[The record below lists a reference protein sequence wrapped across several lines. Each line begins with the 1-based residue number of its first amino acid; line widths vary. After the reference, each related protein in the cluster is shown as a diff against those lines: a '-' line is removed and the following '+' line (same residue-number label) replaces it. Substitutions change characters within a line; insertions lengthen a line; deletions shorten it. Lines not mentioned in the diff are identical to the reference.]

1 MRAASLLVVLIL
13 AKVLVLAGRSIG
25 WSWWAPLAYF
35 WQDVLVVLL
44 FALANVLTRRRP
56 WIGWAVYTVLVL
68 YTAVNVPVAH
78 VLSTPLT
85 WMLLRAARGPLADSI
100 LYYVTVPNLL
110 RMGVVLAAA
119 VLVPVGLGRLG
130 ARFSSRVSLLAVA
143 AGLVVTALGPLAT
156 QHVDTLGLYRNAVVA
171 LVSTALPRLQA
182 AEFAGEWRISPFGS
196 RRGED
201 LTYYRG
207 AARGRNVVVIHLES
221 TGARYLRPYG
231 AAEDPM
237 PYLTKL
243 ANQAILFENAYT
255 VYPETIRSFFA
266 VQCSVY
272 PALDTPPEVY
282 EPALAPGFAA
292 LLARQGYRTGLVHSG
307 RFGYLGMDA
316 VLRNRGY
323 QTLEDAGAIGGE
335 HESSFGID
343 EPSTVRRILQW
354 IDATPPGQRFLVTY
368 LPIAGHHPYAAPGG
382 PFPHER
388 EIDRYRNALH
398 ASDEALRRLLDGLR
412 RRGLDR
418 ETLFILFGDHAEAF
432 GQHEGNTGHTC
443 FLYEENVRVPYL
455 VAAPGLFRRPIR
467 VRRVASLIDT
477 APTILDLLGLPRPA
491 AYQGRSLLDGQEAVA
506 LFCTDYSQLLAG
518 LRDGRW
524 KLIHELDTG
533 RSQLFDL
540 QTDPEERCD
549 RAGEFPERVAGYRE
563 HLTRWAKNQKRLVT
577 AVFLVR

>member
-1 MRAASLLVVLIL
+1 MRAASLLVVLVL
-13 AKVLVLAGRSIG
+13 AKVLVLAGHRLS

-44 FALANVLTRRRP
+44 FALANVVTRRRP
-56 WIGWAVYTVLVL
+56 WIGRAVYVVLVL
-68 YTAVNVPVAH
+68 YTAVNVVVAH

-85 WMLLRAARGPLADSI
+85 WMLLRATGGALADSI
-100 LYYVTVPNLL
+100 LYYVTGPNLL
-110 RMGVVLAAA
+110 RVGVVLAAA

-130 ARFSSRVSLLAVA
+130 TRLSPRVSLLAVA
-143 AGLVVTALGPLAT
+143 AGLVVTILGPLAT
-156 QHVDTLGLYRNAVVA
+156 QHVDTLGLHRNALVA
-171 LVSTALPRLQA
+171 LVSTALPRVEA

-196 RRGED
+196 TWGED
-201 LTYYRG
+201 LTRYRG

-255 VYPETIRSFFA
+255 VYPETIKSFFA
-266 VQCSVY
+266 VQCSLY
-272 PALDTPPEVY
+272 PALDTQPEAY
-282 EPALAPGFAA
+282 ERVLSPGIAA
-292 LLARQGYRTGLVHSG
+292 LLAQEGYCTGLFHSG

-335 HESSFGID
+335 RESSFGID

-354 IDATPPGQRFLVTY
+354 IDTRPPGRRFLVTY
-368 LPIAGHHPYAAPGG
+368 LPIAGHHPYSAPGG

-398 ASDEALRRLLDGLR
+398 SSDDAVRELLAGLH

-432 GQHEGNTGHTC
+432 GQHEGNTGHTL

-455 VAAPGLFRRPIR
+455 VVAPGLIREPVR

-491 AYQGRSLLDGQEAVA
+491 EYQGRSLLDGQEAVA
-506 LFCTDYSQLLAG
+506 LFCTDYSLLLAG

-524 KLIHELDTG
+524 KLIHELDSG
-533 RSQLFDL
+533 RSRLFDL
-540 QTDPEERCD
+540 QTDPQERRD
-549 RAGEFPERVAGYRE
+549 LAGELPERVAAYRE
-563 HLTRWAKNQKRLVT
+563 HVTRWAKNQKRLVT
-577 AVFLVR
+577 TVTK

>member
-1 MRAASLLVVLIL
+1 MRAVSLL
-13 AKVLVLAGRSIG
+13 AVLVLAKLLALAGHRLG

-44 FALANVLTRRRP
+44 FALANVVTRRRR
-56 WIGWAVYTVLVL
+56 WFGQAVYVVLAW
-68 YTAVNVPVAH
+68 YTAINVAVAH

-85 WMLLRAARGPLADSI
+85 WMLLRAARGTLADSI
-100 LYYVTVPNLL
+100 LYYVTGPNLL
-110 RMGVVLAAA
+110 RVGVVLAAA
-119 VLVPVGLGRLG
+119 VLVPVSLARLG
-130 ARFSSRVSLLAVA
+130 AQLAPRVSLLAVA

-156 QHVDTLGLYRNAVVA
+156 QQVDTLGLHRNAVVA
-171 LVSTALPRLQA
+171 LVSTALPRVEA

-196 RRGED
+196 ARGED
-201 LTYYRG
+201 LTRYRG

-237 PYLTKL
+237 PYVTKL
-243 ANQAILFENAYT
+243 AKQALLFENAYT
-255 VYPETIRSFFA
+255 VYPETIKSFFA

-272 PALDTPPEVY
+272 PALETQPEDY
-282 EPALAPGFAA
+282 EQVLSPGFAA
-292 LLARQGYRTGLVHSG
+292 LLARQGYRTGLFHSG

-323 QTLEDAGAIGGE
+323 QALEDAGAISGE

-343 EPSTVRRILQW
+343 EPSTVRRILRW
-354 IDATPPGQRFLVTY
+354 IDAGPPGQPFLVTY

-398 ASDEALRRLLDGLR
+398 YGDDAVRALMEGLR

-455 VAAPGLFRRPIR
+455 VTAPGLIREPLR

-477 APTILDLLGLPRPA
+477 APTILDLLGLPLPA
-491 AYQGRSLLDGQEAVA
+491 EYQGRSLLDGQETLA
-506 LFCTDYSQLLAG
+506 LFCTDYSLLLAG
-518 LRDGRW
+518 PRDRRW
-524 KLIHELDTG
+524 KLIHELDSG
-533 RSQLFDL
+533 RSRLFDL
-540 QTDPEERCD
+540 QTDPEECRD
-549 RAGEFPERVAGYRE
+549 RASEFAERVAAYRE
-563 HLTRWAKNQKRLVT
+563 HVTRWAKNQKRLVT
-577 AVFLVR
+577 PVR